1 MENEIYT
8 VKEGDN
14 LISIAQTFGIKIID
28 LIEAN
33 NLESIYDLIPGT
45 QLVIPTDLP
54 LGFTYYIVKK
64 GDNLYRIAEKFNI
77 NMEDLARINGLELG
91 EYIFPEQ
98 QLIVPKEGV
107 YAYITKEGDT
117 LFNVAESLS
126 INPEDILLYNKSIY
140 LLPEQ
145 LIAYKIRENNN

>member
-1 MENEIYT
+1 MESEMYI
-8 VKEGDN
+8 VKEGDT
-14 LISIAQTFGIKIID
+14 LISVAQTFGIKIID

-33 NLESIYDLIPGT
+33 NLENIYELVTGTELI
-45 QLVIPTDLP
+45 IPTNLP
-54 LGFTYYIVKK
+54 LGFTYYIVQR

-77 NMEDLARINGLELG
+77 NMEDLATINGLEIG

-98 QLIVPKEGV
+98 KLLVPKEGV

-126 INPEDILLYNKSIY
+126 INPEDILLYNRRIY

>member
-1 MENEIYT
+1 MENEAYI
-8 VKEGDN
+8 VREGDT
-14 LISIAQTFGIKIID
+14 LISIAQTFGIRIID

-33 NLESIYDLIPGT
+33 SLENIYNLTPGT
-45 QLVIPTDLP
+45 ELIIPTNLP
-54 LGFTYYIVKK
+54 LGFTYYTVQR
-64 GDNLYRIAEKFNI
+64 GDNLYQIAEKFNI
-77 NMEDLARINGLELG
+77 NMEDLASINGLELG
-91 EYIFPEQ
+91 EYIFPNQ

-117 LFNVAESLS
+117 LLNIAESLS
-126 INPEDILLYNKSIY
+126 INPEDILLYNRRIY